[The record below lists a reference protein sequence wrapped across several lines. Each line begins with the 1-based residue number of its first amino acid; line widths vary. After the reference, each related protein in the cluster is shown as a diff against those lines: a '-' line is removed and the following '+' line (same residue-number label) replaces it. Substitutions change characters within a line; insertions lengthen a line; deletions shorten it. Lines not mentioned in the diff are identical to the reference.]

1 MDSTARAIVV
11 GIDLS
16 GTSDQALDWAAT
28 EAARVGRPLT
38 VLHAYEPAAYPAV
51 RAGVPGGTV
60 VTDLD
65 ETLKDIAVQTVSHCA
80 DRLRQSHPGL
90 EVRTLTALGP
100 AGATLV
106 DASREAELV
115 VVGARGRGALKGLLF
130 GSVSTQ
136 VCAHSHTPV
145 IVVREA
151 ASRSLTDARVVV
163 GVDGSETSQAALAFA
178 YAQASSR
185 GLGLTIVHTWQLD
198 GDEVSVA
205 WGVDWEELGEQERS
219 VVAEAVAGFGE
230 QYPDVDV
237 RRHVTQADAVEE
249 LRRLS
254 ENACLLV
261 VGTHGR
267 GTVSGWF
274 KGSVSQPLLRAA
286 HCPVAVVHPFGV
298 TQTGAAGSR
307 AVHA

>member
-1 MDSTARAIVV
+1 MDANARPVVV
-11 GIDLS
+11 GVALS
-16 GTSDQALDWAAT
+16 DTSDLALEWAAT
-28 EAARVGRPLT
+28 EADRLGRPLT
-38 VLHAYEPAAYPAV
+38 VLHAYEPGAYPAV
-51 RAGVPGGTV
+51 RAGIPGGPV

-65 ETLKDIAVQTVSHCA
+65 ETLKDIAQQTASQCA
-80 DRLRQSHPGL
+80 DRVRRSHPGL
-90 EVRTLTALGP
+90 EVRALTPFGP

-106 DASREAELV
+106 DASRGAELV
-115 VVGARGRGALKGLLF
+115 VVGAHGRGALKGMLF
-130 GSVSTQ
+130 GSVSTH

-151 ASRSLTDARVVV
+151 VSRSLTDARVVV
-163 GVDGSETSQAALAFA
+163 GVHGSETSQAALAFA

-185 GLGLTIVHTWQLD
+185 GLGLTIVHTWQRD

-205 WGVDWEELGEQERS
+205 WGIDWEELGEQERS
-219 VVAEAVAGFGE
+219 LVAEAVAGFGE

-237 RRHVTQADAVEE
+237 RRHVTQGDPVAE
-249 LRRLS
+249 LGRLS
-254 ENACLLV
+254 ENASLLV

-286 HCPVAVVHPFGV
+286 HCPVAVVHPYGV
-298 TQTGAAGSR
+298 SQTRTPGGR

>member
-1 MDSTARAIVV
+1 MDTNARPVVV
-11 GIDLS
+11 GLDLS
-16 GTSDQALDWAAT
+16 GNSDLALEWAAG
-28 EAARVGRPLT
+28 EADRLGRPLT
-38 VLHAYEPAAYPAV
+38 VLHAYEPAAFPAV
-51 RAGVPGGTV
+51 RAGVPGGSV

-65 ETLKDIAVQTVSHCA
+65 LTLKDIALQTVSHCA
-80 DRLRQSHPGL
+80 DRVRKSHPGL
-90 EVRTLTALGP
+90 EIRTLSADGP
-100 AGATLV
+100 AGAALV

-115 VVGARGRGALKGLLF
+115 VVGARGHGALKGMLF
-130 GSVSTQ
+130 GSVSTH
-136 VCAHSHTPV
+136 VCAHSHAPV

-185 GLGLTIVHTWQLD
+185 GLGLTIAHTWQLD
-198 GDEVSVA
+198 GDETSVA
-205 WGVDWEELGEQERS
+205 WGIDWEEIGEQERS

-237 RRHVTQADAVEE
+237 RRYVTQADPVEE
-249 LRRLS
+249 LGRLS

-267 GTVSGWF
+267 GTVSGWL
-274 KGSVSQPLLRAA
+274 KGSVSLPLLRAA
-286 HCPVAVVHPFGV
+286 HCPVAVVHPSGV
-298 TQTGAAGSR
+298 NQTGSAGSR

>member
-1 MDSTARAIVV
+1 MDTTARPVVV

-16 GTSDQALDWAAT
+16 GTGNLALEWAAT
-28 EAARVGRPLT
+28 EAVRLGRPLT
-38 VLHAYEPAAYPAV
+38 ILHAYEPAAYPAV

-60 VTDLD
+60 VADLD
-65 ETLKDIAVQTVSHCA
+65 ETLKDVALHTATHCA
-80 DRLRQSHPGL
+80 DRIRQAHPGL
-90 EVRTLTALGP
+90 EVRTLSPVGP

-106 DASREAELV
+106 EASRDAELV
-115 VVGARGRGALKGLLF
+115 VVGARGRGALKGMLF
-130 GSVSTQ
+130 GSVSTH
-136 VCAHSHTPV
+136 VCAHSHAPV

-151 ASRSLTDARVVV
+151 ASRSLEDARVVV

-185 GLGLTIVHTWQLD
+185 GQGLTIAHTWQFD
-198 GDEVSVA
+198 GDEPSVA
-205 WGVDWEELGEQERS
+205 WGIDVEQLGEQERS
-219 VVAEAVAGFGE
+219 VVAEAVAGFRE

-237 RRHVTQADAVEE
+237 RRHVTQGDPVKE
-249 LRRLS
+249 LGRLS

-267 GTVSGWF
+267 GTVSGWL

-286 HCPVAVVHPFGV
+286 HCPVAVVHPFGAS
-298 TQTGAAGSR
+298 QTRNVEGR
-307 AVHA
+307 AVHT